1 MLQWTSQHGHIH
13 RITIRILCLHHC
25 CFFYPGLRNSW
36 VVLLS
41 FSLLAEASCVSA
53 IEAARDVVADIG
65 QEAAS
70 ASSGLTDLAG
80 CGITNSERDCQRVF
94 AKKYSLSVPIPFSYL
109 KTESGQEIPLLKLR
123 HWVEYLV
130 RNSCWHILTG
140 LVRRDTTREG
150 DILEAFWRTFRQIEP
165 DHPIYELESQGRLSF
180 RRTAPLCLHGDEGRG
195 RRREAFM
202 ILSFR
207 SLLGRGLHPE
217 ARVGKKLGI
226 KRKWLKL
233 KPNFRGHSFTSRY
246 LFSAMRKSDYATK
259 DTEGNFDLVLQKAAE
274 EACYMCNVGVMDAS
288 GQKYNA
294 VLLNVIGDW
303 PFLKKSGPFQ
313 RSFMSVQK
321 KKTTRNPPGGV
332 CHQCLAGVAP
342 WAWEQIG
349 TRRPDWIATV
359 ATQSPFDGP
368 SALASVP
375 HVANRLEMMWAWDW
389 FHCWHLGVGKC
400 FLASS
405 IALLSERENGSS
417 IDERF
422 ASLTERYHSW
432 CRANGQRRQ
441 VVKLS
446 KDLVGWPSTN
456 VFPTGIWHKGQ
467 LTTSLMAWLEAE
479 CSASDFSDDP
489 FLQAVSEASGA
500 IQNCIR
506 QMYHEVIFLTP
517 AKAERIANEGMRFL
531 RRYLSLADMSKRSGR
546 LLFVLQPKHHAV
558 HHVMVS
564 LWQSS
569 QKNLPSLNP
578 LTLSVQQDEDFIGRG
593 ARLSRRVTAMRP
605 ALQRTME
612 RYLMS
617 VYHEFEKAG
626 YILQPSS

>member
-1 MLQWTSQHGHIH
+1 
-13 RITIRILCLHHC
+13 
-25 CFFYPGLRNSW
+25 
-36 VVLLS
+36 
-41 FSLLAEASCVSA
+41 ASCVSA

-123 HWVEYLV
+123 HWVEYLDDY
-130 RNSCWHILTG
+130 RFG
-140 LVRRDTTREG
+140 
-150 DILEAFWRTFRQIEP
+150 
-165 DHPIYELESQGRLSF
+165 EL
-180 RRTAPLCLHGDEGRG
+180 LHF
-195 RRREAFM
+195 ACM
-202 ILSFR
+202 VMK
-207 SLLGRGLHPE
+207 
-217 ARVGKKLGI
+217 AVGVVE
-226 KRKWLKL
+226 
-233 KPNFRGHSFTSRY
+233 
-246 LFSAMRKSDYATK
+246 RKSDYATK

-489 FLQAVSEASGA
+489 FLQAVSEATGA

-531 RRYLSLADMSKRSGR
+531 RRYLSLADMSKR
-546 LLFVLQPKHHAV
+546 
-558 HHVMVS
+558 
-564 LWQSS
+564 
-569 QKNLPSLNP
+569 
-578 LTLSVQQDEDFIGRG
+578 
-593 ARLSRRVTAMRP
+593 P

-617 VYHEFEKAG
+617 VYHEFEK
-626 YILQPSS
+626 